1 MILPYLRRALC
12 CALAE
17 LPGDKTPLGKETLVA
32 STNHSDREA

>member
-1 MILPYLRRALC
+1 MIHLYLHHALC

-17 LPGDKTPLGKETLVA
+17 LPSDKMPLGKETLVA